1 MKKDLCLIDLDENE
15 FASMVYEIRGQKVM
29 FDFDLAFIY
38 GYETKIFNRQVKN
51 NIDRFPDEFRFQLTI
66 DEATQLSRCK
76 NFTTIM
82 QGKGTRGGR
91 VYLPYVFTEQGIY
104 MLMTVLKGDLAVKQS
119 KALTKL
125 NYITH

>member
-1 MKKDLCLIDLDENE
+1 MKNDLYVVDLDENE
-15 FASMVYEIRGQKVM
+15 IASMVYEIRGQKVM

-38 GYETKIFNRQVKN
+38 GYETKNFNRQVKN

-76 NFTTIM
+76 NFTSNKISSN
-82 QGKGTRGGR
+82 RR
-91 VYLPYVFTEQGIY
+91 YNPYAFTEQGIY
-104 MLMTVLKGDLAVKQS
+104 MLMTVLKGDLAVKRS